1 MTKRDDIIGRLAELP
16 EPQLVPIEEFLDGN
30 DDLGSIGCNLDPHPG
45 LDEFRSVLHAVVR
58 RPDVT
63 TVLARIVEL
72 DPGPGSWPFTDTVF
86 VIGRISAEDVAAAVS
101 SLQPDE
107 VGAVP
112 AGEIPDELPRA
123 PHDQVFAVWWD

>member
-1 MTKRDDIIGRLAELP
+1 MTKRDDLISRLADLP
-16 EPQLVPIEEFLDGN
+16 DPQLIPIEEFLDGN

-45 LDEFRSVLHAVVR
+45 LNEFRSVLHAVLR

-63 TVLARIVEL
+63 TLYARIAEL

-86 VIGRISAEDVAAAVS
+86 VIGRISEEDLKAAVA

-107 VGAVP
+107 VSALP
-112 AGEIPDELPRA
+112 ESEIPDELPRA
-123 PHDQVFAVWWD
+123 PDDKVFAIWWD